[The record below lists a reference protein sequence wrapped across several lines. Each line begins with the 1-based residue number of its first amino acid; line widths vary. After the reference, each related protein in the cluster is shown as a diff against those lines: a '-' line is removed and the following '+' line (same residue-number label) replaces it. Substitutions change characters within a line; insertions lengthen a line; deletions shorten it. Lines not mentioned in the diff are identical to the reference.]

1 MAPSDSFATRTGYAL
16 AMHAYIFD
24 IDGTLARSND
34 LDERL
39 FARAIEEVLGV
50 EGISTDWASYSETT
64 DEAIT
69 RELISTHRASEDAD
83 ALVASTRSRF
93 IEMVR
98 ADLADLQRTITP
110 VPGVPQVLDLL
121 ADREGASVA
130 MATGGWPESA
140 KLKLETVGVD
150 YNRHHLSTCADH
162 PHRYAIIQH
171 ALTRIGRGTDGAV
184 YFGDGIWDAR
194 ASRRLGIGFVG
205 IAAEAGK
212 RERLEAEGVTVILD
226 GFGDIGEVVDAAER
240 ALSIASA

>member
-1 MAPSDSFATRTGYAL
+1 MTTYL
-16 AMHAYIFD
+16 FD

-50 EGISTDWASYSETT
+50 AGISTDWASYHETT

-69 RELISTHRASEDAD
+69 RELIQMHRAGDDAD
-83 ALVASTRSRF
+83 QLVAATRARF

-110 VPGVPQVLDLL
+110 VPGVPRVLDDL
-121 ADREGASVA
+121 ASQDGAAVG

-140 KLKLETVGVD
+140 KLKLDTVGVN
-150 YNRHHLSTCADH
+150 YAAHHLSTCADH
-162 PHRYAIIQH
+162 PHRYAIIRH
-171 ALTRIGRGTDGAV
+171 ALERLGRSTDGAV

-194 ASRRLGIGFVG
+194 ASKRLGIGFVG
-205 IAAEAGK
+205 VAAEPGK
-212 RERLEAEGVTVILD
+212 RERLEAEGVTIILEGFDDLDQVI
-226 GFGDIGEVVDAAER
+226 EAAER
-240 ALSIASA
+240 ALSLVSA

>member
-1 MAPSDSFATRTGYAL
+1 
-16 AMHAYIFD
+16 MHAYIFD

-50 EGISTDWASYSETT
+50 QGISTDWASYAETT

-69 RELISTHRASEDAD
+69 RELIQMHRASDDAER
-83 ALVASTRSRF
+83 LVASTRSRF
-93 IEMVR
+93 IDMVR
-98 ADLADLQRTITP
+98 ADLSDLQRTITP
-110 VPGVPQVLDLL
+110 VPGVPSVLDLL
-121 ADREGASVA
+121 AEREGASVA

-150 YNRHHLSTCADH
+150 YSRHRLSTCADH
-162 PHRYAIIQH
+162 PHRYAIIRH
-171 ALTRIGRGTDGAV
+171 ALAGLGRDTDGAV

-194 ASRRLGIGFVG
+194 ASKRLGIGFVG
-205 IAAEAGK
+205 IAAEPGK
-212 RERLEAEGVTVILD
+212 RERLEAEGVTVILND
-226 GFGDIGEVVDAAER
+226 FSDIDEVVDATER

>member
-1 MAPSDSFATRTGYAL
+1 MTTYL
-16 AMHAYIFD
+16 FD

-50 EGISTDWASYSETT
+50 TGISTDWASYHETT

-69 RELISTHRASEDAD
+69 RELIQRHRGADDEDQ
-83 ALVASTRSRF
+83 LVRVTQERF

-98 ADLADLQRTITP
+98 ADLADLQRSIAP
-110 VPGVPQVLDLL
+110 VPGVPRVLDRL
-121 ADREGASVA
+121 AAREGAAVA

-140 KLKLETVGVD
+140 RLKLDTIGVD
-150 YNRHHLSTCADH
+150 YQAHHLSTCADH

-171 ALTRIGRGTDGAV
+171 ALDRLGRDREGAV

-194 ASRRLGIGFVG
+194 ASKRLGIGFVG
-205 IAAEAGK
+205 VAAEPGK
-212 RERLEAEGVTVILD
+212 RERLEAEGVTIILED
-226 GFGDIGEVVDAAER
+226 FGDLDRVIESAER
-240 ALSIASA
+240 AVSLASA

>member
-1 MAPSDSFATRTGYAL
+1 MTTYL
-16 AMHAYIFD
+16 FD

-50 EGISTDWASYSETT
+50 TGISTDWASYHETT

-69 RELISTHRASEDAD
+69 RELIQRHRGADDEDQ
-83 ALVASTRSRF
+83 LVRATQERF

-98 ADLADLQRTITP
+98 ADLADLQRSIAP
-110 VPGVPQVLDLL
+110 VPGVPHVLDRL
-121 ADREGASVA
+121 AEREGAAVA

-140 KLKLETVGVD
+140 RLKLDTIGVD
-150 YNRHHLSTCADH
+150 YQAHHLSTCADH

-171 ALTRIGRGTDGAV
+171 ALDRLGRDREGAV

-194 ASRRLGIGFVG
+194 ASKRLGIGFVG
-205 IAAEAGK
+205 VAAEPGK
-212 RERLEAEGVTVILD
+212 RERLEAEGVTIILED
-226 GFGDIGEVVDAAER
+226 FGDLDRVIESAER
-240 ALSIASA
+240 AVSLASA

>member
-1 MAPSDSFATRTGYAL
+1 MTTYL
-16 AMHAYIFD
+16 FD

-50 EGISTDWASYSETT
+50 SGISTDWATYADTT

-69 RELISTHRASEDAD
+69 HELIGLHRAGEDAGQLC
-83 ALVASTRSRF
+83 AATRARF
-93 IEMVR
+93 IELVT

-110 VPGVPQVLDLL
+110 VPGVPDIL
-121 ADREGASVA
+121 ASLAGRDGAALA

-140 KLKLETVGVD
+140 KLKLEAIGVD
-150 YNRHHLSTCADH
+150 HARHTLSTCADH
-162 PHRYAIIQH
+162 PHRHGIIQH
-171 ALTRIGRGTDGAV
+171 ALARLGRSTERAV

-205 IAAEAGK
+205 IAAEPGK
-212 RERLEAEGVTVILD
+212 RERLEAEGVSIILD
-226 GFGDIGEVVDAAER
+226 DFSDLDRVLDAADR
-240 ALSIASA
+240 AMVLASA